1 MYISKLH
8 IQGFKSFLNKTDLQF
23 GEGITSIVGP
33 NGCGKSNIVDAI
45 RWILG
50 EQKTTV
56 LRSQK
61 MEDVIFKG
69 AKNYKPL
76 GFCEVSLT
84 INNDKGRLPLEYTEI
99 EITRR
104 FYRSGESEYLLN
116 KVPCRLKDITGLFMD
131 SGLSPNAYSVIEL
144 KMIDSIISHNPDE
157 RKKLFEEAAGINY
170 YKQQRQTTFRK
181 LEAARIDLDRVA
193 DIILEVENNVNSLRL
208 QLKRFERH
216 KKLSDKLVSSEILL
230 AQAEIQLLEMEAA
243 PLEAR
248 VSERRSRQAA
258 LSGQVNL
265 DEELIA
271 ETQGKF
277 EAAKVE
283 LENYSESVNTLE
295 KKLGEINNNLLI
307 WTEQKKAGEL
317 RIKQYSD
324 ESVQTKTR
332 IETIQRQI
340 EELNLEINAHK
351 PHIEAQKAAFRE
363 KSQEYNTVAS
373 RYREAE
379 TRYNTLRKKLDSQLE
394 RVYQAESG
402 FHKTRAEIEEKR
414 NLIERLQEQKKGF
427 LERLSARQFEADELQ
442 GRLNQIEKI
451 NSGLSLEVEKLQE
464 EQAKAEE
471 LLIREKEIFSKTQ
484 SGLTAL
490 TSRYQ
495 FYQKIIS
502 THEGKPSGTKYIL
515 THQDDF
521 KGIIGCVS
529 DLLSVEESH
538 RIAVE
543 TALGEALNY
552 IVVDTTDNALQNLN
566 RLKEKTDFGIS
577 FVTLDG
583 LGEKQKVQPEKDF
596 PGAAI
601 LSVLKYD
608 ASLAALFTALLG
620 DVRLVESKE
629 LRELKP
635 EHRRRYNWV
644 SNGGDYL
651 GRSTVIKFGGKSKE
665 SLIGRQDQLVKLE
678 AEIESTEKKLLR
690 IENNIQN
697 LKSQADAVRLSLKQK
712 TKQLD
717 ESVSDSGR
725 LEKELAQH
733 RYSCQHQKERLKEN
747 DEIISENLD
756 ALKLLGIRQTK
767 LNEALNELKS
777 EYKSIQ
783 TEIAA

>member
-1 MYISKLH
+1 MYISNLH

-99 EITRR
+99 EIMRR

-144 KMIDSIISHNPDE
+144 KMIDSIISHNPEE

-170 YKQQRQTTFRK
+170 YKQQRNTTFRK

-193 DIILEVENNVNSLRL
+193 DIILEVENNVNTLRL

-216 KKLSDKLVSSEILL
+216 KKLSDKLLSSEILL
-230 AQAEIQLLEMEAA
+230 AQAEIQLLDMEAA
-243 PLEAR
+243 PLEAK
-248 VSERRSRQAA
+248 VSERRSRQTA

-283 LENYSESVNTLE
+283 LDNYSQSVDALE
-295 KKLGEINNNLLI
+295 KKLSEINNNLLI

-317 RIKQYSD
+317 RIKQYND
-324 ESVQTKTR
+324 ESVQAETR

-340 EELNLEINAHK
+340 EELNREITALK
-351 PHIEAQKAAFRE
+351 PNIEAQKAVFRK
-363 KSQEYNTVAS
+363 KSQEYDVVAA
-373 RYREAE
+373 RYREVE
-379 TRYNTLRKKLDSQLE
+379 NQYHTLRKKLEKQLE

-402 FHKTRAEIEEKR
+402 FNKTRAEIEEKR
-414 NLIERLQEQKKGF
+414 HLIERLQEQKKSF
-427 LERLSARQFEADELQ
+427 LERLSAQQFEADELQ
-442 GRLNQIEKI
+442 GKLNQIERI
-451 NSGLSLEVEKLQE
+451 NSGWSLEIENLQD
-464 EQAKAEE
+464 EQAKAED
-471 LLIREKEIFSKTQ
+471 LLIREKELFSKTQ
-484 SGLTAL
+484 SGLSAL
-490 TSRYQ
+490 NARYQ

-502 THEGKPSGTKYIL
+502 AHEGKPSGTKYIL

-529 DLLSVEESH
+529 DLISVEEPH

-552 IVVDTTDNALQNLN
+552 LVVDTTENALKNLSL
-566 RLKEKTDFGIS
+566 LKQKTDFSIS
-577 FVTLDG
+577 FVALD
-583 LGEKQKVQPEKDF
+583 LLEQKFKPEQEGKL
-596 PGAAI
+596 PGKNI
-601 LSVLKYD
+601 LSLIKYD
-608 ASLAALFTALLG
+608 PSLATLFTVLLG
-620 DVRLVESKE
+620 DV
-629 LRELKP
+629 
-635 EHRRRYNWV
+635 H
-644 SNGGDYL
+644 
-651 GRSTVIKFGGKSKE
+651 
-665 SLIGRQDQLVKLE
+665 
-678 AEIESTEKKLLR
+678 
-690 IENNIQN
+690 
-697 LKSQADAVRLSLKQK
+697 
-712 TKQLD
+712 
-717 ESVSDSGR
+717 
-725 LEKELAQH
+725 
-733 RYSCQHQKERLKEN
+733 
-747 DEIISENLD
+747 
-756 ALKLLGIRQTK
+756 
-767 LNEALNELKS
+767 
-777 EYKSIQ
+777 
-783 TEIAA
+783 